1 MKSNEDIAFH
11 HVNDCVTLPLSY
23 LLATQVTTYQTPPN
37 QIYLPRNSMIDLPFV
52 HHDLQMKKNANISFP
67 LELFTQATYN
77 AQMKIIATTQNK
89 YCLHQTIT
97 SFHFHT
103 Y

>member
-1 MKSNEDIAFH
+1 MI
-11 HVNDCVTLPLSY
+11 VILPLSY
-23 LLATQVTTYQTPPN
+23 LLITQVTTYQTPPN
-37 QIYLPRNSMIDLPFV
+37 QIYLPRNSMIDPHLSITIFKW
-52 HHDLQMKKNANISFP
+52 KKNAGIAFP
-67 LELFTQATYN
+67 LELFTQATHN
-77 AQMKIIATTQNK
+77 AQMKIIAATQNK